1 MSVKVDKPVK
11 CVICGREYLGFRMN
25 KFPICVLCR
34 KYKIPKMYN
43 DGRYWDDKK
52 KVAILPRR
60 K

>member
-11 CVICGREYLGFRMN
+11 CV
-25 KFPICVLCR
+25 LCR
-34 KYKIPKMYN
+34 KYRIPKMYN

-60 K
+60 R